1 MGGWRWQSHNPISL
15 QQILKE
21 ISSFSLSLSL
31 FLSLSLSL
39 LDYLLVAPTLTLR
52 SLPGEPALGSRAS
65 EEGLLIALSSV
76 WRKGK
81 QVEWAQP
88 YSPQP
93 VSTKQTQPSPEGATP
108 PSPGF
113 GPLASAPLRELAR
126 WSGVGSQHT
135 TW

>member
-1 MGGWRWQSHNPISL
+1 
-15 QQILKE
+15 
-21 ISSFSLSLSL
+21 
-31 FLSLSLSL
+31 

-126 WSGVGSQHT
+126 RSGVGSQPK
-135 TW
+135 TWEGGRSGCGEKKKKKKKPLK